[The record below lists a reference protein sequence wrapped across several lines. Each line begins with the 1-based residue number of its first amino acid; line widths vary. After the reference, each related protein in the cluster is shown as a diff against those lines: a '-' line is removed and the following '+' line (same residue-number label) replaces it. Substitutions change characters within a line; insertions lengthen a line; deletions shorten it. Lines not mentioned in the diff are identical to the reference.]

1 VADSCRAGPA
11 RPQAATDAPVS
22 PISDYFS
29 NWFARV
35 EQAQASQ
42 SHWMTPLTT
51 VTPRLEQELR

>member
-1 VADSCRAGPA
+1 VADSCRAGP
-11 RPQAATDAPVS
+11 ATDAPVS